1 MKLLAR
7 TVKNYLIYSASLILF
22 STPLFYYSIHELF
35 IHDTDKAL
43 LAHKKDFLESI
54 DHIKSLQDLELFH
67 LMNDE
72 FVFRPSENL
81 AHADSIYTADLYDGG
96 AARWAPHRIYE
107 SNVTILGQNF
117 SMQIRES
124 MVSNSELI
132 SAIMI
137 IQLLILTLLFIG
149 LVFINRNL
157 SQTIWK
163 PFYIILDRLRKYRID
178 EDTALALP
186 GSTTSEFR
194 ELNAAITHLIDRSRV
209 AYQDQKEF
217 TENAAHELGTPL
229 AICRTKLELLAQTK
243 ELTEEQAELVGS
255 LLEATDRIARLN
267 KNLLLLSKIENRQFF
282 ESETIDLLT
291 VVTKA
296 LDAYKNQTKG
306 KRIFLKCN
314 IADRALITTNPSL
327 LELIVFN
334 LISNAIRHTPEDGTV
349 ILQGSQE
356 FLRASNTGPVIQ
368 NPEKIFQRFHRESRT
383 ALGSGLG
390 LSIVKKACE
399 VSGFTI
405 EYAYNSDMHHFKVSF
420 HAHPSV

>member
-7 TVKNYLIYSASLILF
+7 TVRNYLIYSASLILF

-43 LAHKKDFLESI
+43 LAHKNDCLESI

-67 LMNDE
+67 LMNEE

-81 AHADSIYTADLYDGG
+81 ARADSIYSADLYDSG

-137 IQLLILTLLFIG
+137 IQLVILTLLFIG

-178 EDTALALP
+178 EDTGLALP
-186 GSTTSEFR
+186 GSTTAEFR
-194 ELNAAITHLIDRSRV
+194 ELNAAITHLIERSRV

-217 TENAAHELGTPL
+217 TENASHELGTPL

-282 ESETIDLLT
+282 ENEPIDLLT

-296 LDAYKNQTKG
+296 LAAYKDQASG
-306 KRIFLKCN
+306 KNIFLKCN
-314 IADRALITTNPSL
+314 ISNNAVVSANPALF
-327 LELIVFN
+327 ELIAFN
-334 LISNAIRHTPEDGTV
+334 LISNAIRHTPEGGTV
-349 ILQGSQE
+349 IIQGSQD
-356 FLRASNTGPVIQ
+356 FLRTSNTGPLLQ
-368 NPEKIFQRFHRESRT
+368 NPEKIFHRFHRESKN
-383 ALGSGLG
+383 ALGSGL
-390 LSIVKKACE
+390 
-399 VSGFTI
+399 
-405 EYAYNSDMHHFKVSF
+405 
-420 HAHPSV
+420 

>member
-7 TVKNYLIYSASLILF
+7 TVRNYLIYSASLMLL
-22 STPLFYYSIHELF
+22 STPLFYYAIHELF
-35 IHDTDKAL
+35 IHDTDKVL
-43 LAHKKDFLESI
+43 FAHRKDFLESTG
-54 DHIKSLQDLELFH
+54 HIKSLEDLELFH
-67 LMNDE
+67 LMNEE
-72 FVFRPSENL
+72 FVFRPAENL
-81 AHADSIYTADLYDGG
+81 ARADSLYTANLYDSG
-96 AARWAPHRIYE
+96 AGRWAPHRIFE
-107 SNVTILGQNF
+107 SNVVVLATNF
-117 SMQIRES
+117 RMQIRES
-124 MVSNSELI
+124 MVSNSQLV

-137 IQLLILTLLFIG
+137 IQLIILTLLFIG

-178 EDTALALP
+178 EDTALTLP
-186 GSTTSEFR
+186 ESTTAEFR
-194 ELNAAITHLIDRSRV
+194 ELNAAVAHLIERGRA
-209 AYQDQKEF
+209 AYRDQKEF
-217 TENAAHELGTPL
+217 TENASHELGTPL
-229 AICRTKLELLAQTK
+229 AICRTKLDLLAQTK

-282 ESETIDLLT
+282 ESEPIDLLT

-296 LDAYKNQTKG
+296 LDAYKDQASG
-306 KRIFLKCN
+306 KNIFLKCN
-314 IADRALITTNPSL
+314 IGNNAVVSANPALF
-327 LELIVFN
+327 ELIAFN

-349 ILQGSQE
+349 IIQGSQD
-356 FLRASNTGPVIQ
+356 FLRTSNTGPVIQ
-368 NPEKIFQRFHRESRT
+368 NPEKIFQRFHRESRI

-399 VSGFTI
+399 VSGFAI

-420 HAHPSV
+420 NVQP

>member
-7 TVKNYLIYSASLILF
+7 TVRNYLIYSASLILF
-22 STPLFYYSIHELF
+22 STPVFYYSIHELF

-54 DHIKSLQDLELFH
+54 DHIRSLQDLELFH
-67 LMNDE
+67 LMNEE
-72 FVFRPSENL
+72 FVFRPSANL
-81 AHADSIYTADLYDGG
+81 AHADSIYSADLYDSG

-137 IQLLILTLLFIG
+137 IQLIILTLLFIG

-178 EDTALALP
+178 KDTGLALP
-186 GSTTSEFR
+186 GSTTAEFR
-194 ELNAAITHLIDRSRV
+194 ELNAAITHLIERSRA

-217 TENAAHELGTPL
+217 TENASHELGTPL

-282 ESETIDLLT
+282 ESEPIDLLT

-296 LDAYKNQTKG
+296 LDAYKDQASG
-306 KRIFLKCN
+306 KNIFLKCN
-314 IADRALITTNPSL
+314 IGNHAVVSANPALF
-327 LELIVFN
+327 ELIAFN
-334 LISNAIRHTPEDGTV
+334 LISNAIRHTPE
-349 ILQGSQE
+349 
-356 FLRASNTGPVIQ
+356 
-368 NPEKIFQRFHRESRT
+368 
-383 ALGSGLG
+383 
-390 LSIVKKACE
+390 
-399 VSGFTI
+399 
-405 EYAYNSDMHHFKVSF
+405 
-420 HAHPSV
+420 